1 MTPNREQW
9 IADVLRAGLE
19 THILSEP
26 DILGHA
32 TPAVLIGSLPK
43 DIVIRLLDATLTSGA
58 MSPEA
63 VLQTATP
70 EILSAHVP
78 PMVIWDCIAGAA
90 QRAGFAG
97 DGTPEAPEARE
108 FLRRALQQAL
118 AHHVTAPKDVVEDVN
133 ATVLGH
139 HFPDELKTKLL
150 EASLAAGKMNP
161 ELIVETLGVE
171 AVTRHAPT
179 DVVWACLAR
188 TGAPHGTAARAVA
201 IAAAEP
207 RGPLM
212 PPPPEPGRSQTEP
225 SPGSAQA
232 APPLPPPPA
241 IETAPTA
248 NTATTVTT
256 VPISATQRAAMDLFE
271 DDMVVEVDDSPGPME
286 VSRDKDE
293 GVRASSTGLDD
304 KKKSTT
310 KNTTPRRA

>member
-1 MTPNREQW
+1 MSPNREQW

-26 DILGHA
+26 DILAHA
-32 TPAVLIGSLPK
+32 TPAVLISSLPK
-43 DIVIRLLDATLTSGA
+43 DVVIRLLDATLTTGA

-63 VLQTATP
+63 VVQTATP

-78 PMVIWDCIAGAA
+78 PTVTWECLAVAA

-118 AHHVTAPKDVVEDVN
+118 AHGVSAPKDVVEDVN
-133 ATVLGH
+133 AAVLGH

-171 AVTRHAPT
+171 AITRHAPT

-188 TGAPHGTAARAVA
+188 TGAPNGTAARA
-201 IAAAEP
+201 AAAGEP
-207 RGPLM
+207 KGPLM
-212 PPPPEPGRSQTEP
+212 PPPPEPERSQ
-225 SPGSAQA
+225 SATTPPPASVSASSQA
-232 APPLPPPPA
+232 APLPPPPA
-241 IETAPTA
+241 TAAQPTPS
-248 NTATTVTT
+248 TATT
-256 VPISATQRAAMDLFE
+256 VPISPAQRAALDLFDE
-271 DDMVVEVDDSPGPME
+271 DVVVELDDSSGTME
-286 VSRDKDE
+286 VSRDE
-293 GVRASSTGLDD
+293 AARAGATGADD
-304 KKKSTT
+304 RKKSATRH
-310 KNTTPRRA
+310 TTPRRV